1 MRSPGSALIASRNVL
16 RLALLTGVQ
25 ADRVLV
31 VIALVLALA
40 AAVLVQGPLHAARDP
55 ASFPYVFMPAVATLL
70 PLASDR
76 LAAILLAAALM
87 LLFCALELLTVGVYF
102 LPAAGA
108 MSAAAMV
115 RTNPD
120 QK

>member
-1 MRSPGSALIASRNVL
+1 MNSTAVVR
-16 RLALLTGVQ
+16 

-31 VIALVLALA
+31 VISLVLALV
-40 AAVLVQGPLHAARDP
+40 AAVLVQGPLHAIRDP
-55 ASFPYVFMPAVATLL
+55 GSFPYVFMPAVATLL

-76 LAAILLAAALM
+76 LAAVLLAASLM
-87 LLFCALELLTVGVYF
+87 LLFTALEVLTIGVYF

-108 MSAAAMV
+108 MSYAALI
-115 RTNPD
+115 RS

>member
-1 MRSPGSALIASRNVL
+1 VR
-16 RLALLTGVQ
+16 

-31 VIALVLALA
+31 TISLFLALV
-40 AAVLVQGPLHAARDP
+40 AAVLTLGPLQASEDP
-55 ASFPYVFMPAVATLL
+55 EAFPYVFIPAIATLL

-76 LAAILLAAALM
+76 LVAILLAASLM
-87 LLFCALELLTVGVYF
+87 LLFTTLEILTIGVYF

-108 MSAAAMV
+108 MAAAAMA
-115 RTNPD
+115 RT

>member
-1 MRSPGSALIASRNVL
+1 MR
-16 RLALLTGVQ
+16 

-31 VIALVLALA
+31 TISLCLSLA
-40 AAVLVQGPLHAARDP
+40 AAVLTLGPLHASEDP
-55 ASFPYVFMPAVATLL
+55 AAFPYVFIPALATLL

-76 LAAILLAAALM
+76 LAAIILAAILM
-87 LLFCALELLTVGVYF
+87 LLFCALELLTIGVYF

-108 MSAAAMV
+108 MAAAAMA
-115 RTNPD
+115 RT

>member
-1 MRSPGSALIASRNVL
+1 MR
-16 RLALLTGVQ
+16 

-31 VIALVLALA
+31 TISLCLALV
-40 AAVLVQGPLHAARDP
+40 AAVLTLGPLHGGRDP
-55 ASFPYVFMPAVATLL
+55 ASFPYVFLPAAAALL

-76 LAAILLAAALM
+76 LAALLVAALLM
-87 LLFCALELLTVGVYF
+87 LLFTALEVLTIGVYF

-108 MSAAAMV
+108 MSAAALV
-115 RTNPD
+115 RTSD

>member
-1 MRSPGSALIASRNVL
+1 MR
-16 RLALLTGVQ
+16 

-31 VIALVLALA
+31 VIALVLALIA
-40 AAVLVQGPLHAARDP
+40 AILVQGPLEASRDP
-55 ASFPYVFMPAVATLL
+55 ASFPYVFTPAVATLL

-76 LAAILLAAALM
+76 LAAFLLAACLM
-87 LLFCALELLTVGVYF
+87 LLFCALEVLTIGVYF

-108 MSAAAMV
+108 MAYAGLVNS
-115 RTNPD
+115 

>member
-1 MRSPGSALIASRNVL
+1 VR
-16 RLALLTGVQ
+16 

-31 VIALVLALA
+31 TIALCLALA
-40 AAVLVQGPLHAARDP
+40 AAVLVLGPLKASEDP
-55 ASFPYVFMPAVATLL
+55 AAFPYVFIPAVATLL

-76 LAAILLAAALM
+76 LVAIILAATLM
-87 LLFCALELLTVGVYF
+87 LLFCALEILTIGVYF

-108 MSAAAMV
+108 MSAAAMA
-115 RTNPD
+115 RTGD

>member
-1 MRSPGSALIASRNVL
+1 MR
-16 RLALLTGVQ
+16 

-31 VIALVLALA
+31 TISLVLALV
-40 AAVLVQGPLHAARDP
+40 AAVLVLGPLHASDDP
-55 ASFPYVFMPAVATLL
+55 AAFPYVFLPAVATLL

-76 LAAILLAAALM
+76 LVALLLAGALM
-87 LLFCALELLTVGVYF
+87 LLFCALEVLTIGVYF

-108 MSAAAMV
+108 MTAAAMA
-115 RTNPD
+115 RT

>member
-1 MRSPGSALIASRNVL
+1 VR
-16 RLALLTGVQ
+16 

-31 VIALVLALA
+31 TISLCLSLA
-40 AAVLVQGPLHAARDP
+40 AAVLVLGPLHASDDP
-55 ASFPYVFMPAVATLL
+55 AAFPYVFIPALATLM

-76 LAAILLAAALM
+76 LAAIILAAILM
-87 LLFCALELLTVGVYF
+87 LLFCALELLTIGVYF

-108 MSAAAMV
+108 MVGAAMA
-115 RTNPD
+115 RT

>member
-1 MRSPGSALIASRNVL
+1 VN
-16 RLALLTGVQ
+16 LAAVHVVNFPLVR

-31 VIALVLALA
+31 TISLCLALA
-40 AAVLVQGPLHAARDP
+40 AAVLSLGPLEGSRDP
-55 ASFPYVFMPAVATLL
+55 AAFPYVFLPAVATLL

-76 LAAILLAAALM
+76 SAAYLLAAALM
-87 LLFCALELLTVGVYF
+87 LLFTALEVLTIGVYF

-108 MSAAAMV
+108 MAAAALV
-115 RTNPD
+115 RTSPA

>member
-1 MRSPGSALIASRNVL
+1 VR
-16 RLALLTGVQ
+16 

-31 VIALVLALA
+31 VMSLVLALV
-40 AAVLVQGPLHAARDP
+40 AAVLVTGPLHAGRDP
-55 ASFPYVFMPAVATLL
+55 SAFPYVFTPAAATLL

-76 LAAILLAAALM
+76 LTAILLAALLM
-87 LLFCALELLTVGVYF
+87 LLFCAVEALTIGVYF

-108 MSAAAMV
+108 MCAAGLV
-115 RTNPD
+115 RTTP

>member
-1 MRSPGSALIASRNVL
+1 MR
-16 RLALLTGVQ
+16 

-31 VIALVLALA
+31 AISLGLALV
-40 AAVLVQGPLHAARDP
+40 AAVLVQGPLHASRDP
-55 ASFPYVFMPAVATLL
+55 ASFPYVFTPALATLL

-76 LAAILLAAALM
+76 TAAYLLAASLM
-87 LLFCALELLTVGVYF
+87 LLFTALEVLTIGVYF

-108 MSAAAMV
+108 MAYAGLI
-115 RTNPD
+115 RT

>member
-1 MRSPGSALIASRNVL
+1 LTVL
-16 RLALLTGVQ
+16 R

-31 VIALVLALA
+31 TISLCLALV
-40 AAVLVQGPLHAARDP
+40 AAVLTLGPLHANKDP
-55 ASFPYVFMPAVATLL
+55 ASFPYVFTPAVTTLL

-76 LAAILLAAALM
+76 LTAILLAASLM
-87 LLFCALELLTVGVYF
+87 LLFCGLEVTTIGVYF

-108 MSAAAMV
+108 MAYAGLLRS
-115 RTNPD
+115 

>member
-1 MRSPGSALIASRNVL
+1 VR
-16 RLALLTGVQ
+16 

-31 VIALVLALA
+31 AISLCLALV
-40 AAVLVQGPLHAARDP
+40 AAVLVLGPLHASEDP
-55 ASFPYVFMPAVATLL
+55 ASFPYVFLPAAATLL

-76 LAAILLAAALM
+76 LAAILLAAGLM
-87 LLFCALELLTVGVYF
+87 LLFCALEVLTIGVYF

-108 MSAAAMV
+108 MSAAAMA
-115 RTNPD
+115 RT

>member
-1 MRSPGSALIASRNVL
+1 VR
-16 RLALLTGVQ
+16 

-31 VIALVLALA
+31 VISLALA
-40 AAVLVQGPLHAARDP
+40 LVAAVLVQGPLHASRDP
-55 ASFPYVFMPAVATLL
+55 ESFPYVFMPAVATLL

-76 LAAILLAAALM
+76 LAAVLLAASLM
-87 LLFCALELLTVGVYF
+87 LLFTALEVLTIGVYF

-108 MSAAAMV
+108 MSYAALI
-115 RTNPD
+115 RS

>member
-1 MRSPGSALIASRNVL
+1 VNSTTVL
-16 RLALLTGVQ
+16 R

-31 VIALVLALA
+31 VISLALA
-40 AAVLVQGPLHAARDP
+40 LVAAVLVQGPLHANRDP
-55 ASFPYVFMPAVATLL
+55 ASFPYVFTPAVATLL

-76 LAAILLAAALM
+76 LAAYLLAAALM
-87 LLFCALELLTVGVYF
+87 LLFCGLEVLTIGVYF

-108 MSAAAMV
+108 MSYAALI
-115 RTNPD
+115 RS

>member
-1 MRSPGSALIASRNVL
+1 MR
-16 RLALLTGVQ
+16 

-31 VIALVLALA
+31 TIALALA
-40 AAVLVQGPLHAARDP
+40 LVAAVLVLGPLEASRDP
-55 ASFPYVFMPAVATLL
+55 ASFPYVFLPAVATLL

-76 LAAILLAAALM
+76 AAAYILAALLM
-87 LLFCALELLTVGVYF
+87 LLFTALELLTIGVYF

-108 MSAAAMV
+108 MSAAALV
-115 RTNPD
+115 RTAPA

>member
-1 MRSPGSALIASRNVL
+1 LTAIVPVNV
-16 RLALLTGVQ
+16 RRVR

-31 VIALVLALA
+31 TISLCLALV
-40 AAVLVQGPLHAARDP
+40 AAVLVLGPLKASEDP
-55 ASFPYVFMPAVATLL
+55 AAFPYVFIPAIATLL

-76 LAAILLAAALM
+76 LTAIILAAALM
-87 LLFCALELLTVGVYF
+87 LLFTALEILTIGVYF

-108 MSAAAMV
+108 MSAAAMA
-115 RTNPD
+115 RTAD

>member
-1 MRSPGSALIASRNVL
+1 VR
-16 RLALLTGVQ
+16 

-31 VIALVLALA
+31 TISLCLALV
-40 AAVLVQGPLHAARDP
+40 AAVLVQGPLHASRDP
-55 ASFPYVFMPAVATLL
+55 ASFPSVFTPAVASLL

-76 LAAILLAAALM
+76 SAAYILAAALM
-87 LLFCALELLTVGVYF
+87 LLFTALEVLTIGVYF

-108 MSAAAMV
+108 MSYAALV
-115 RTNPD
+115 KT

>member
-1 MRSPGSALIASRNVL
+1 MGGTYTAAVPVNV
-16 RLALLTGVQ
+16 RRVR

-31 VIALVLALA
+31 TISLCLALV
-40 AAVLVQGPLHAARDP
+40 AAVLTLGPLEASEDSAA
-55 ASFPYVFMPAVATLL
+55 FPYVFVPAVTALL

-76 LAAILLAAALM
+76 LTAIILAATLM
-87 LLFCALELLTVGVYF
+87 LLFCALEILTIGVYF

-108 MSAAAMV
+108 MSAAAMA
-115 RTNPD
+115 RT